1 MNTYQ
6 YRADDSMK
14 TVQGYPVGNNH
25 GLSLFVWKEMKG
37 KLPVWRV
44 CEQTS
49 GMILNG
55 AACAPTRKEAIAG
68 AIESLDR
75 LSPEAMTRLKRTIM
89 EKSLDKR
96 PGESPAGV

>member
-6 YRADDSMK
+6 YRADNAIRA
-14 TVQGYPVGNNH
+14 VQGYPVENNH
-25 GLSLFVWKEMKG
+25 GLSLFAWKDMKG
-37 KLPVWRV
+37 KLSVWRV
-44 CEQTS
+44 CEQAS
-49 GMILNG
+49 GMLLNG

-75 LSPEAMTRLKRTIM
+75 LSPVVMARLKRTIT